1 MSYSEELVET
11 LGKMRYFIETV
22 NDHQNELNERITF
35 LEREEEDV
43 KHIFQVGKL
52 DGKGMAI
59 CGSKLGKIRIER
71 EMLKREKLILAS
83 LHKTV
88 NTDKGVLKT
97 KITQLEQNTKNT
109 QNTMNNKHYNIR
121 SLDKDFVLSVVKNK
135 EVLKSITF

>member
-11 LGKMRYFIETV
+11 LSKMRYFIETV

-59 CGSKLGKIRIER
+59 CGSKLGKIRIEK
-71 EMLKREKLILAS
+71 ELCKKETKTFFGKLKKFIKINMTILKLFIWE
-83 LHKTV
+83 
-88 NTDKGVLKT
+88 DM
-97 KITQLEQNTKNT
+97 KN
-109 QNTMNNKHYNIR
+109 
-121 SLDKDFVLSVVKNK
+121 
-135 EVLKSITF
+135 